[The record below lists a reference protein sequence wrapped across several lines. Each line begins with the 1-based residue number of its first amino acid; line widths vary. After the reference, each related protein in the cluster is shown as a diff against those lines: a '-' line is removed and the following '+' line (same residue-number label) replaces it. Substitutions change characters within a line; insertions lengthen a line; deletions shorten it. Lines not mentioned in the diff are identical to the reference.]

1 MASRRKSSWSNSTE
15 SGHSGPS
22 LDTLA
27 AAAVLYAVPNKENI
41 PPRPRKI
48 KLKLGLKPPSETILE
63 DNQEAEASRR
73 SRKRTSSEFEDEQ
86 TYVPNET
93 QDVVSLASNSPVS
106 KHRRHSTA
114 SEDELNDDPDAN
126 EDLAMEDDD
135 PELPAPHQLLAEVT
149 SRKPK
154 GKGDRMSSEEPEPD
168 APVNSKS
175 HPRPASSRVR
185 SKTTEKGKRGKKKE
199 KTPPPTPTVM
209 KFVAPTI
216 VQNSIATSN
225 LSIPFNSS
233 YTEAEKLLFD
243 HIGCADVAIKPTFQY
258 KLNVRAAPMLL
269 TADGWKDFRG
279 AVEERFVKD
288 KGEKVTPIAISL
300 LPDKYMESLVDT
312 IRKQANYGKRKK
324 AKLLDLNAPVPT
336 PASEFRSHRH
346 AGADDDDDEIDE
358 YGADDR
364 GGGTDLMHEERRWWE
379 ALEKEYKGRC
389 RSCGR
394 NVWCKVGP
402 DGECI
407 SIPMSHI
414 SPWAL
419 HLVRLFF
426 YFLLLLFD
434 PFLQAK
440 KTHGVTLQVPP
451 RDAMFDLYRAS
462 APNSKAR
469 SANKTAPAPSA
480 PAPSSLMLEPAVM
493 AMMEQNR
500 LLLSAVLQ
508 QRTADPAPAPAP
520 TAPPT
525 AHAVLPLDTLTPRAA
540 NEPIE
545 AFIADLHALHPQRHL
560 DQLLL
565 RMQAED
571 IVDVGDIQR
580 LGAAYL
586 ELEVGMSR
594 ATALFLVAI
603 TEGRRLV
610 PGEPIVSFI
619 AGLHA
624 LNPMR
629 NVDLLLPELQ
639 AEAVVDV
646 GDLHRLGA
654 EYLMD
659 KIGARRPTA
668 LWLIQTAESRYPA
681 LLS

>member
-1 MASRRKSSWSNSTE
+1 MSAAHIQQLRDELTFISENDEHADIARGDVTVDDSLINNVLGTVEPEDVAGEESASVPPLDSSTTRYLRNLKERLLAEIDKYGEPLCYRRGDLYERAPHSIFALKTSFARTAANGHPEDLLKSSWSNSTE
-15 SGHSGPS
+15 LGHSGPS

-48 KLKLGLKPPSETILE
+48 KLKLGLKPPSEPILE

-86 TYVPNET
+86 TYVLPNET
-93 QDVVSLASNSPVS
+93 QDVVSLASNSPMS
-106 KHRRHSTA
+106 KHRCHSTA
-114 SEDELNDDPDAN
+114 SEDELNDNPDAN

-135 PELPAPHQLLAEVT
+135 PELPPPHQLLAEVT
-149 SRKPK
+149 SCKPK
-154 GKGDRMSSEEPEPD
+154 GKGDRMSSEEPEAD

-185 SKTTEKGKRGKKKE
+185 SKTAEKGKRGKKKE
-199 KTPPPTPTVM
+199 KTPPPTPSVI

-216 VQNSIATSN
+216 VQNSVATSN

-233 YTEAEKLLFD
+233 YTEAEQLLFD

-258 KLNVRAAPMLL
+258 KLN
-269 TADGWKDFRG
+269 DFCG
-279 AVEERFVKD
+279 MVEER
-288 KGEKVTPIAISL
+288 TWNPLWIL
-300 LPDKYMESLVDT
+300 
-312 IRKQANYGKRKK
+312 RKQANHGKRKK
-324 AKLLDLNAPVPT
+324 AKLLDLNAPMPT

-358 YGADDR
+358 YVADDR
-364 GGGTDLMHEERRWWE
+364 SGGTDLMHEERRWWE

-426 YFLLLLFD
+426 YFLLFRR
-434 PFLQAK
+434 A
-440 KTHGVTLQVPP
+440 TPP
-451 RDAMFDLYRAS
+451 RPDAMFDIYRAS
-462 APNSKAR
+462 AANSKAR
-469 SANKTAPAPSA
+469 NANKTAPAPSA
-480 PAPSSLMLEPAVM
+480 PAPSSLMLEPAAM

-508 QRTADPAPAPAP
+508 QRTADPAAAPAP

-525 AHAVLPLDTLTPRAA
+525 AHAVPPPDTLTPRAA

-545 AFIADLHALHPQRHL
+545 AFIADLHALHPQ
-560 DQLLL
+560 
-565 RMQAED
+565 
-571 IVDVGDIQR
+571 
-580 LGAAYL
+580 
-586 ELEVGMSR
+586 
-594 ATALFLVAI
+594 
-603 TEGRRLV
+603 
-610 PGEPIVSFI
+610 
-619 AGLHA
+619 
-624 LNPMR
+624 
-629 NVDLLLPELQ
+629 
-639 AEAVVDV
+639 
-646 GDLHRLGA
+646 
-654 EYLMD
+654 
-659 KIGARRPTA
+659 
-668 LWLIQTAESRYPA
+668 
-681 LLS
+681 